1 MADGIF
7 KENLRIFLKS
17 ESPLELIW
25 LFNKSFYKYLEQKGL
40 DSKTG
45 RGWYLEFVYG
55 TSKTGF

>member
-7 KENLRIFLKS
+7 KDNLRIFLKS
-17 ESPLELIW
+17 QSPLELIW

-45 RGWYLEFVYG
+45 RGW
-55 TSKTGF
+55 